1 MANTVIIAQSKN
13 FMGRAFFLVLV
24 VIFFVFLDMY
34 SYYGLGSVLGQER
47 NSKLFKYTYFALS
60 ALCYLSIAYILYYFV
75 SGGSHFQRT
84 SWFNFASGFVFTML
98 VTKMIFSSIMLL
110 QDGGRVLVAL
120 SRYLQSFFIT
130 ESDVSKVFLPERRQF
145 ITTVG
150 TFIAGIPFFTMLY
163 GITKGKYQYTV
174 HKVTLNF
181 KDLPKAFDGFKIVQI
196 SDIHAG
202 SFDSKSKVLSGIEKI
217 NKLDADIVCMTGDL
231 VNSQKEEIDPYIDIF
246 AQISAKQGKFAIL
259 GNHDYYGAYE
269 KADPDGE
276 KNYYKDFF
284 SKFKAM
290 GFDLLNNENRII
302 EKEGENIQLIGV
314 ENWGGSRWFPKRGDL
329 DKATEGLADSGF
341 KVLLSHDPTHWD
353 EKVKHFPKKIH
364 LTLSGHTHGFQF
376 GFQMPG
382 FQWSP
387 AKYRYEKWLGLYEE
401 NDKYL
406 YVNRGFGFLGFPG
419 RVGMWPEITLIELK
433 SDALS

>member
-1 MANTVIIAQSKN
+1 
-13 FMGRAFFLVLV
+13 MGRALFLLFVAS
-24 VIFFVFLDMY
+24 IFIFLDVY
-34 SYYGLGSVLGQER
+34 SYFGLSSVLGHDR
-47 NSKLFKYTYFALS
+47 NSKLFRYTYFTLS
-60 ALCYLSIAYILYYFV
+60 ALCYLSIAYIFYFFI
-75 SGGSHFQRT
+75 SGGNHFQRT
-84 SWFNFASGFVFTML
+84 SWFNYASGFIFTML
-98 VTKMIFSSIMLL
+98 VTKLVFTSIMLV
-110 QDGGRVLVAL
+110 QDGGRILVAMF
-120 SRYLQSFFIT
+120 RYLQSFFLT
-130 ESDVSKVFLPERRQF
+130 EENAAQVFLPSRRQF
-145 ITTVG
+145 ITTTG
-150 TFIAGIPFFTMLY
+150 AFIAGIPFFSMLY

-174 HKVTLNF
+174 QKISLTF
-181 KDLPKAFDGFKIVQI
+181 KDLPQAFDGFKIVQI

-202 SFDSKSKVLSGIEKI
+202 SFDSKEKVLSGIQKI
-217 NKLDADIVCMTGDL
+217 NELDADIVCMTGDL

-246 AQISAKQGKFAIL
+246 AQISAKQGKYAIL

-269 KADPDGE
+269 KKDPNGE
-276 KNYYKDFF
+276 KNYYDDFF

-302 EKEGENIQLIGV
+302 EKDGQNIQLIGV
-314 ENWGGSRWFPKRGDL
+314 ENWGAGRWFPKRGDL
-329 DKATEGLADSGF
+329 DQATQGLADDGF

-353 EKVKHFPKKIH
+353 EKVKHYDQKIH

-401 NDKYL
+401 KEKYL

-433 SDALS
+433 SESPI